1 MLDQDMNEFRFENT
15 LTLTESQYVAVWA
28 VLSPRRSSRMIRLGV
43 LVAVGIVFLFS
54 TYTLILGL
62 ILLGLIVFSLFFPCK
77 ILLAGARSTFRQHK
91 YLRDP
96 LTYGVSEE
104 KLWVKGARMDASV
117 PWSMLVT
124 WREIE
129 DWLVLSPS
137 GIPPVYLSLARLREE
152 GLYGRVRALAA
163 SNAPEFGTSSPHW

>member
-1 MLDQDMNEFRFENT
+1 MLDHDMNEFRFENT
-15 LTLTESQYVAVWA
+15 LMLTESQYVAVWA
-28 VLSPRRSSRMIRLGV
+28 ILRPRRSSRIIRLGV
-43 LVAVGIVFLFS
+43 LVAVGIIFLFS
-54 TYTLILGL
+54 PYTLILGV
-62 ILLGLIVFSLFFPCK
+62 ILLGLSVLSV
-77 ILLAGARSTFRQHK
+77 LLPGKLLPAGARSWFRQHK

-104 KLWVKGARMDASV
+104 KLWVKGARIDASV

-124 WREIE
+124 WREKE

-137 GIPPVYLSLARLREE
+137 GIPPVYLSLARLRKE

-163 SNAPEFGTSSPHW
+163 SNAPEFGTSNPRW